1 MATSSS
7 ARDLVADVY
16 REHYGKVLARLMRYL
31 GDLHRA
37 EDALQDAFARAM
49 EVWPERGLP
58 DQPAGWLVTTARNR
72 AIDRLRRD
80 SNFADKRTELEQWTA
95 LLTTGPAAADDAV
108 ASEEGDIPD
117 DRLRLIFTACH
128 PALAPDARVALTLR
142 TLCGLSTREIARA
155 FLVPEATM
163 AQRLVRA
170 KKKIRVAGI
179 PYELPTAERLPGR
192 LDAALAVVYLVF
204 NEGYTASEGDSI
216 IRQELSNEAIRLGRI
231 LCTLMPTESEVLGL
245 TALMLLHDAR
255 RAARTSAAGDLVLL
269 EEQDRT
275 LWNRVQIDKGLRL
288 LDRAMRRSRPGPYQI
303 QAAIAAL
310 HARAA
315 RPEQTDWEQI
325 VQLYESLLRLTA
337 SPVVELNLAA
347 ALAMARGPSAGLE
360 RLDRIGRGGELAGY
374 HLFHAARAD
383 LLRRANRGAEALPA
397 YDEAI
402 ALTTNR
408 REKVYLEHRRREV
421 RAPRGRTTEIPCTR
435 R

>member
-1 MATSSS
+1 MRPWPSSTSSS
-7 ARDLVADVY
+7 TKA
-16 REHYGKVLARLMRYL
+16 
-31 GDLHRA
+31 
-37 EDALQDAFARAM
+37 
-49 EVWPERGLP
+49 
-58 DQPAGWLVTTARNR
+58 T
-72 AIDRLRRD
+72 RRRK
-80 SNFADKRTELEQWTA
+80 A
-95 LLTTGPAAADDAV
+95 
-108 ASEEGDIPD
+108 
-117 DRLRLIFTACH
+117 
-128 PALAPDARVALTLR
+128 
-142 TLCGLSTREIARA
+142 TRS
-155 FLVPEATM
+155 F
-163 AQRLVRA
+163 
-170 KKKIRVAGI
+170 G
-179 PYELPTAERLPGR
+179 
-192 LDAALAVVYLVF
+192 
-204 NEGYTASEGDSI
+204 
-216 IRQELSNEAIRLGRI
+216 QELSNEAIRLGRI

-275 LWNRVQIDKGLRL
+275 LWNRVQIDRGLRL

-360 RLDRIGRGGELAGY
+360 RLDRIGRGDELAGY
-374 HLFHAARAD
+374 HLFHAARAG

-402 ALTTNR
+402 ALTTNS
-408 REKVYLEHRRREV
+408 REKVYLERRRREV